1 MTVQITVRDVPERVR
16 DGLKARAA
24 SRGQS
29 MQRFLL
35 DELEKISQ
43 LPSKEEVIRR
53 IQERLKA
60 SGTNVP
66 AEIIL
71 RARDKDRK

>member
-1 MTVQITVRDVPERVR
+1 
-16 DGLKARAA
+16 
-24 SRGQS
+24 

-53 IQERLKA
+53 IQERLEA